1 MMKYSEIYYMEFAL
15 FESPIGT
22 FKLSAENG
30 EIVNIKL
37 PGWAGEIKSDKNAVN
52 PSVKNGMLKV
62 CSFLENYF
70 AGKKQPWKGKQ
81 TPKGTDFYTK
91 VWQETTSV
99 PFGTTINYNALGQKA
114 GRQNA
119 ARAVGSAM
127 ARNPLPI
134 LVPCHRVITSDL
146 KLGGY
151 GGGLDMKHWLLKHE
165 GIILG

>member
-1 MMKYSEIYYMEFAL
+1 MEFTL

-30 EIVNIKL
+30 EIVYIQL
-37 PGWAGEIKSDKNAVN
+37 PGWDGETATHNNAVKPTN
-52 PSVKNGMLKV
+52 KNGLLEAYK
-62 CSFLENYF
+62 FIENYF
-70 AGKKQPWKGKQ
+70 NGEKETWRGKQ
-81 TPKGTDFYTK
+81 IPTGTEFYTK

-99 PFGTTINYNALGQKA
+99 PFGSTISYNALGQKA
-114 GRQNA
+114 GRMNT

-146 KLGGY
+146 KLGGF
-151 GGGLDMKHWLLKHE
+151 GGGLDMKRWLLKHE
-165 GIILG
+165 GILLD